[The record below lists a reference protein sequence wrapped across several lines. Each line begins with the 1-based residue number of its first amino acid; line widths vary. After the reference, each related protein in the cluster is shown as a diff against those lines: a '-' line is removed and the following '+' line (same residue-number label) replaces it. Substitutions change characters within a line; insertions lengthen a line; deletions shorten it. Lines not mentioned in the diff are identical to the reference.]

1 MILQHLRSILEY
13 LLMLMVILDFNTP
26 YTYFPVIGKMV
37 ALSIITLSMFLILL
51 NWKNLSIDIFA
62 FVLLITIGAI
72 FPFFNVY
79 EGKAISYIKLYFVIL
94 PLLLM
99 LTSSYMSEEREAVSH
114 LFIKFSNIVG
124 VIAVISLLFFFLGS
138 TFELIPCTAIIPNSW
153 GGDRFIPT
161 YFGIYFET
169 QEAMAASGME
179 SMIRNSGI
187 FNEAPM
193 YNMILCTA
201 LSIEL
206 FLRPRINIERIILFT
221 LTIITTISTTGF
233 IFMFVVYTI
242 KGYNSFA
249 SKYRLQM
256 ILLLPIFLLAS
267 FLVMNSILENKKET
281 GEGSYSSRS
290 RDIVKCIEVGL
301 EHPISGVG
309 VFFKSE
315 ENSSDSRSFGYSN
328 SLFGVFAHGGFYLL
342 TLYALSLLII
352 PIVSYFRDRNLSFLI
367 FMLSYFLLFSF
378 TVSQYKCLTI
388 MLVAYGFSYWYNQ
401 LLGNR
406 SLGVI
411 IHGEVD

>member
-1 MILQHLRSILEY
+1 
-13 LLMLMVILDFNTP
+13 MVILEFNTP

-37 ALSIITLSMFLILL
+37 TLSIITLSMFLILL
-51 NWKNLSIDIFA
+51 NWKNLSIDFFA

-79 EGKAISYIKLYFVIL
+79 EGKTIAYIKLYFVIL
-94 PLLLM
+94 PLLLI
-99 LTSSYMSEEREAVSH
+99 LTSSYMSEERESVSH
-114 LFIKFSNIVG
+114 LFIKFSNIVA
-124 VIAVISLLFFFLGS
+124 VIAIISLFFWFLGS
-138 TFELIPCTAIIPNSW
+138 TLELIPSTAIIPNSW

-169 QEAMAASGME
+169 QVGAAYKIG

-201 LSIEL
+201 LSVEL
-206 FLRPRINIERIILFT
+206 FLRPRICIKRLILIT
-221 LTIITTISTTGF
+221 LTIITTISTTGL
-233 IFMFVVYTI
+233 IFMFVVYAI

-256 ILLLPIFLLAS
+256 ILLLPIFLFAS
-267 FLVMNSILENKKET
+267 LFVMNSILENKKET

-315 ENSSDSRSFGYSN
+315 ENSSDSRSYGYSN

-342 TLYALSLLII
+342 TLYVLSLLII
-352 PIVSYFRDRNLSFLI
+352 PIVSYFRDRNLSFFI

-388 MLVAYGFSYWYNQ
+388 LLVANGFSYWYKIFF
-401 LLGNR
+401 GNG
-406 SLGVI
+406 SLRVI